1 MQSKNIITRILL
13 SSLLTIVF
21 SISTFAED
29 WNVPADKKAK
39 NSFIKFDNSTVK
51 NGQANYQ
58 KNCAS
63 CHGDIGKNNSLKS
76 LNPIPP
82 DLSTKNAQNLTDGEL
97 FYILN
102 TGRGLMPSFK
112 NILSEKERWEVISYI
127 RSFNSSYV
135 QVLSKTDPSKSELVK
150 INVQFDEARQQI
162 RVRVT
167 LAEKVGIIPLK
178 DAEVSLFAKRYFGK
192 LQIDNTLRTDVDGY
206 ANFKFIKDLPGDK
219 TGNIDF
225 IVNVNDEVYGE
236 IVSESIIK
244 VGIPTDK
251 PALNE
256 QRAIWNVLTKAPI
269 WIIIL
274 YVAGISTFAVFLL
287 FLLSNLMKIY
297 KTGKNK

>member
-1 MQSKNIITRILL
+1 MQSKNIIPRILL
-13 SSLLTIVF
+13 ASLLTVVF

-39 NSFIKFDNSTVK
+39 NSYIKFDNSTVK
-51 NGQANYQ
+51 NGQVNYQ

-82 DLSTKNAQNLTDGEL
+82 DLSTKSAQNLTDGEL

-102 TGRGLMPSFK
+102 IGRGLMPSFK
-112 NILSEKERWEVISYI
+112 NGLSEKERWEVISYI

-135 QVLSKTDPSKSELVK
+135 QVVSKTDPSKSELVK
-150 INVQFDEARQQI
+150 INVQFDDTQQQI

-167 LAEKVGIIPLK
+167 LAEKIGIIPLK

-225 IVNVNDEVYGE
+225 IVNVTDEVYGE

-244 VGIPTDK
+244 IGIPTDK

-269 WIIIL
+269 WIILL
-274 YVAGISTFAVFLL
+274 YVAGILTFAVFLL
-287 FLLSNLMKIY
+287 FLFYNLMKIY
-297 KTGKNK
+297 KTDKK